1 MAALPRSDGDRAA
14 LLARFDAVRATTE
27 ALVAPLS
34 PEDQQVQSMAD
45 ASPAK
50 WHRAHATWFFE
61 TFVLAPHLAG
71 YRPFDA
77 RYGFLFNSYY
87 EAIGPRHARPDRGLL
102 TRPSAADVG
111 AFRAHVDGAMKRLV
125 ETAPDAAWSAVA
137 PPLELGLHHEQQHQ
151 ELLLTDIKHAF
162 AANPLKPAYATDLRP
177 NNGAAA
183 APLRWH
189 DVGGGLAEIGHDGND
204 FAFDNESPRHRV
216 WLEDFA
222 VASRPVTNG
231 EYLAFIEDGGYD
243 RPGHWLSDGW
253 ATVQRESW
261 KAPLYWE
268 RRDGTWRDFTL
279 RGERPLEPS
288 SPVCHLSYYEADAFA
303 RWAGARLPTEA
314 EWEHAAR
321 SFPPPDE
328 ADCNLLAAGRL
339 HPAPSSDAGH
349 GRPAQMIGDVWEW
362 TGSAYAPYPGFH
374 PAAGAVGEYNGK
386 FMANQ
391 LTLRGGSCVT
401 PPGHVRITYRNFFYP
416 HQRWQ
421 FTGLRLARDA

>member
-45 ASPAK
+45 ASPSK
-50 WHRAHATWFFE
+50 WHRAHTTWFFE

-87 EAIGPRHARPDRGLL
+87 EAIGPRHARSDRGQL
-102 TRPSAADVG
+102 TRPSATDIG
-111 AFRAHVDGAMKRLV
+111 AFRAYVDGAMKRLA
-125 ETAPDAAWSAVA
+125 ETAPDAAWTTVA
-137 PPLELGLHHEQQHQ
+137 PLLELGLHHEQQHQ

-162 AANPLKPAYATDLRP
+162 AANPLKPAYAAATRP
-177 NNGAAA
+177 GNGAATA
-183 APLRWH
+183 LLRWH
-189 DVGGGLAEIGHDGND
+189 EVAGGLAEIGHDGNE

-222 VASRPVTNG
+222 VASQLVTNG
-231 EYLAFIEDGGYD
+231 EYLAFIVDGGYD
-243 RPGHWLSDGW
+243 RPDHWLSDGW
-253 ATVQRESW
+253 ATVQREGW

-268 RRDGTWRDFTL
+268 RRDGAWFEFTL
-279 RGERPLEPS
+279 RGERTLQPS
-288 SPVCHLSYYEADAFA
+288 SPVCHLSYYEADAYA

-321 SFPPPDE
+321 SVPLPDE

-339 HPAPSSDAGH
+339 HPAPSSDD
-349 GRPAQMIGDVWEW
+349 GRDCPAQMIGDVWEW
-362 TGSAYAPYPGFH
+362 TGSAYAPYPGFR
-374 PAAGAVGEYNGK
+374 PAEGAVGEYNGK

-391 LTLRGGSCVT
+391 MTLRGGSCVT
-401 PPGHVRITYRNFFYP
+401 PPGHVRVTYRNFFYP